1 MIRNQFKYINRFREI
16 AILFSKTGLGF
27 IIEESGLDKLLS
39 LPSRLFNKSQK
50 QEEDKT
56 IAERIR
62 LFLEEAGPAYV
73 KLGQIA
79 STRGDILPESFIKEL
94 EKLQSNV
101 PPFSSEIA
109 RELIEQE
116 LDIKI
121 EDTFLIFEDEPLGSA
136 SIGQVHR
143 AVLKTGEVVAI
154 KVQRPNIERNIRIDL
169 EILKTIA
176 QVAEKNFKWAKQ
188 YQVTDIVDELSTA
201 IIQEMDYT
209 LEARNINRIERQFKN
224 SEDVKFPHVYEML
237 SNKTILTMEYF
248 EGISIRKVDEL
259 SQKGF
264 DRYQLADTFA
274 RTIFTQI
281 FEHGFFHADIH
292 PGNIIVLN
300 DGTLGF
306 IDFGMVGKLTDN
318 VKQNFGSLL
327 IGLMQK
333 NSKKVVRSIIQ
344 MGVVPDDV
352 NVDDLYEEAELMQD
366 KYYDI
371 PLKDLEFGDAV
382 RDLFTITNKYHIHLP
397 KDFTLLAKTLIT
409 LEGNIEI
416 LYKDY
421 SILSVAEPFGKKL
434 LLQRLNPKRV
444 AEDKFE
450 DWILLTDIVEDS
462 VTNIHQF
469 TKGLST
475 RRLPISLEL
484 KEEKSIGRH
493 LDRTINRIS
502 FSIVLMSLSIL
513 MAGIIVGSSLL
524 GQGSILYKFPVIE
537 LGTILAIAMFSWLIF
552 TIFKSGRM

>member
-16 AILFSKTGLGF
+16 AVLFSKSGLGF

-79 STRGDILPESFIKEL
+79 STRGDILPEVFIKEL

-101 PPFSSEIA
+101 PPFSSETA
-109 RELIEQE
+109 RDLIEQE

-209 LEARNINRIERQFKN
+209 LEARNINRIERQFKS

-259 SQKGF
+259 SKKGF

-318 VKQNFGSLL
+318 IKQNFGSLL

-352 NVDDLYEEAELMQD
+352 NIDDLYEEAELMQD

-475 RRLPISLEL
+475 RRLPISLEF

>member
-1 MIRNQFKYINRFREI
+1 
-16 AILFSKTGLGF
+16 
-27 IIEESGLDKLLS
+27 
-39 LPSRLFNKSQK
+39 
-50 QEEDKT
+50 
-56 IAERIR
+56 
-62 LFLEEAGPAYV
+62 
-73 KLGQIA
+73 
-79 STRGDILPESFIKEL
+79 
-94 EKLQSNV
+94 
-101 PPFSSEIA
+101 
-109 RELIEQE
+109 
-116 LDIKI
+116 
-121 EDTFLIFEDEPLGSA
+121 
-136 SIGQVHR
+136 
-143 AVLKTGEVVAI
+143 
-154 KVQRPNIERNIRIDL
+154 
-169 EILKTIA
+169 
-176 QVAEKNFKWAKQ
+176 
-188 YQVTDIVDELSTA
+188 
-201 IIQEMDYT
+201 
-209 LEARNINRIERQFKN
+209 
-224 SEDVKFPHVYEML
+224 
-237 SNKTILTMEYF
+237 
-248 EGISIRKVDEL
+248 
-259 SQKGF
+259 
-264 DRYQLADTFA
+264 
-274 RTIFTQI
+274 
-281 FEHGFFHADIH
+281 
-292 PGNIIVLN
+292 
-300 DGTLGF
+300 
-306 IDFGMVGKLTDN
+306 
-318 VKQNFGSLL
+318 
-327 IGLMQK
+327 
-333 NSKKVVRSIIQ
+333 
-344 MGVVPDDV
+344 
-352 NVDDLYEEAELMQD
+352 MQD

-475 RRLPISLEL
+475 RRLPISLEF